1 MSGRIGGLLAP
12 YVDLLANLPS
22 IDTSVPV
29 IIFAILCI
37 CGAVVTYWIPET
49 INANM
54 HQTIEEVEAA
64 QESYDIFCCKKPS
77 KLAQE
82 VQLES
87 SEGEKMLDAKEI

>member
-1 MSGRIGGLLAP
+1 
-12 YVDLLANLPS
+12 
-22 IDTSVPV
+22 
-29 IIFAILCI
+29 
-37 CGAVVTYWIPET
+37 
-49 INANM
+49 M

-87 SEGEKMLDAKEI
+87 SEGEKMLDAKEIWWW